1 MTGAPPDK
9 HAIARKTT
17 WISIGINV
25 MLTALQIAVG
35 IAARSQA
42 LIADGVHSLSDIV
55 SDGVVL
61 AATRG
66 SERGPDEDHPY
77 GHNRYENV
85 ASLFLGA
92 ILLVVGAGMLWRGIE
107 RLMQPE
113 DIPAVHVSA
122 LGVALAVLVAK
133 EGLFRY
139 MLREARRARSAM
151 LVANAWHAR
160 SDAASSLV
168 VAVGVTG
175 NLMGFRLLD
184 PVAAGLVGIIV
195 GHMGW
200 RFLWDAVQDL
210 VDRGVDPELVT
221 QIHDNLLRTP
231 GVRGIDAL
239 RTRKMGDATVVDVH
253 ILVDP
258 RISVSEGHY
267 IAEQARASAM
277 SDPQVIDV
285 LVHVDPESDTE
296 GTGQRD
302 LPTHDAL
309 LDAVRALCEQHHLT
323 LAGISPHYL
332 EGTAELDIHLAMPAR
347 GARFPSPEVCRAISD
362 TLRQRFGLRAVR
374 VFTRMEDGM
383 APAARTDDAA
393 SPSP

>member
-1 MTGAPPDK
+1 MTSATIDK
-9 HAIARKTT
+9 YAIARKTT
-17 WISIGINV
+17 WISIAVNV
-25 MLTALQIAVG
+25 VLTALQIAVG

-92 ILLVVGAGMLWRGIE
+92 ILLVVGAGMLWRSSE
-107 RLMQPE
+107 RLMHPDE
-113 DIPAVHVSA
+113 IPAVHISA
-122 LGVALAVLVAK
+122 LGVALAVLAAK

-139 MLREARRARSAM
+139 MLKEAQRVRSAM

-168 VAVGVTG
+168 VAIGIAG
-175 NLMGFRLLD
+175 NLAGLRMLD
-184 PVAAGLVGIIV
+184 PVAAGIVGIIV

-200 RFLWDAVQDL
+200 RFMWNALQDL
-210 VDRGVDPELVT
+210 VDRGLSPELT
-221 QIHDNLLRTP
+221 AQIRRNLLQTP
-231 GVRGIDAL
+231 GVRTIDVL
-239 RTRKMGDATVVDVH
+239 RTRKMGDSAVVDVH
-253 ILVDP
+253 IRVDP

-267 IAEQARASAM
+267 IAEQARSRVM
-277 SDPQVIDV
+277 IDPQVLDV
-285 LVHVDPESDTE
+285 LVHVDPEPDTE
-296 GTGQRD
+296 GTGSVH
-302 LPTHDAL
+302 LPSHTEL
-309 LDAVRALCEQHHLT
+309 LQAVRALCQRYHLT

-332 EGTAELDIHLAMPAR
+332 EGAAELDIHLAA
-347 GARFPSPEVCRAISD
+347 GANFPPPDVCRAISD
-362 TLRQRFGLRAVR
+362 ALQQQFSLRAVR
-374 VFTRMEDGM
+374 VFARIEDAA
-383 APAARTDDAA
+383 APAPQHL
-393 SPSP
+393 S